1 MESDVTQTLSDLE
14 RKLKELERELENVGR
29 GGETDAEPAQAGWTA
44 PAAAPAPPPQAP
56 ATPPAGVTPFTAQW
70 HGSGPPQGA
79 APPPP
84 PPPPPPAYNGAPAAV
99 PVAPPTATVFWQQ
112 ATPAPPPPPGPPPP
126 YVAAAPPPPPP
137 PPPAASL
144 HHQLDELL
152 AFRERLVRSTSELVD
167 ELSRVLADLGVDV
180 GPAAAPTP
188 PPGPDET
195 IFAGPMTIEAGHF
208 GDLAT
213 LAAFEQAIARTHGV
227 AEVAVRALDAGR
239 ATIELTLG
247 EPVPL
252 GLALRQTSPVPFSL
266 TIAGERLVHLT
277 IIPAGPPG

>member
-1 MESDVTQTLSDLE
+1 MESDVTQTLSELE

-29 GGETDAEPAQAGWTA
+29 GGETDAEPAQAGWSTT
-44 PAAAPAPPPQAP
+44 PAAPPAPPPGAP
-56 ATPPAGVTPFTAQW
+56 APPAGVTPFTAQW

-84 PPPPPPAYNGAPAAV
+84 PPPPPAYNGAPPAV
-99 PVAPPTATVFWQQ
+99 PVPPPTATVFGQQ
-112 ATPAPPPPPGPPPP
+112 ATPAPPPPPGP
-126 YVAAAPPPPPP
+126 
-137 PPPAASL
+137 
-144 HHQLDELL
+144 
-152 AFRERLVRSTSELVD
+152 
-167 ELSRVLADLGVDV
+167 
-180 GPAAAPTP
+180 
-188 PPGPDET
+188 DET
-195 IFAGPMTIEAGHF
+195 LFAGPVTIEAGHF

-239 ATIELTLG
+239 ATIDLTLA

-266 TIAGERLVHLT
+266 TVAGERLVHLT
-277 IIPAGPPG
+277 IVPAGPPG

>member
-1 MESDVTQTLSDLE
+1 MESDVTQTLSELE

-44 PAAAPAPPPQAP
+44 PPQAP
-56 ATPPAGVTPFTAQW
+56 APPPAGVTPFTAQW

-84 PPPPPPAYNGAPAAV
+84 PPPPPAYNGAPPVV
-99 PVAPPTATVFWQQ
+99 PVPPPAATVHWQQ
-112 ATPAPPPPPGPPPP
+112 APPPPHI
-126 YVAAAPPPPPP
+126 AAAPPPPA
-137 PPPAASL
+137 PATSL

-152 AFRERLVRSTSELVD
+152 AFRERLVRSTNELVD

-180 GPAAAPTP
+180 GPPAAPAP
-188 PPGPDET
+188 PPGPDEVV
-195 IFAGPMTIEAGHF
+195 FAGPVTIEAGHF

-239 ATIELTLG
+239 ATIDLHLA

-252 GLALRQTSPVPFSL
+252 GLALRQTSPVPFTL

-277 IIPAGPPG
+277 ITPAGPPG

>member
-1 MESDVTQTLSDLE
+1 MESDVTQTLSELE

-29 GGETDAEPAQAGWTA
+29 GGETDAEPAQAGWSTT
-44 PAAAPAPPPQAP
+44 PAAPPAPPPGAP
-56 ATPPAGVTPFTAQW
+56 APPAGVTPFTAQW

-84 PPPPPPAYNGAPAAV
+84 PPPPPAYNGAPPAV
-99 PVAPPTATVFWQQ
+99 PVPPPTATVFGQQ
-112 ATPAPPPPPGPPPP
+112 ATPAPPP

-137 PPPAASL
+137 PPAAGL

-152 AFRERLVRSTSELVD
+152 AFRERLVRSTNELVD

-180 GPAAAPTP
+180 GPAAAPAPPP

-195 IFAGPMTIEAGHF
+195 LFAGPVTIEAGHF

-239 ATIELTLG
+239 ATIELTLA

-266 TIAGERLVHLT
+266 TVAGERLVHLT
-277 IIPAGPPG
+277 IVPAGPPG

>member
-1 MESDVTQTLSDLE
+1 MESDVTQTLSELE

-44 PAAAPAPPPQAP
+44 PAAGPAPPQAP
-56 ATPPAGVTPFTAQW
+56 APPPAGVTPFTAQW

-84 PPPPPPAYNGAPAAV
+84 PPPAYNGAPPAV
-99 PVAPPTATVFWQQ
+99 PVPPPTATIYWQQ
-112 ATPAPPPPPGPPPP
+112 
-126 YVAAAPPPPPP
+126 AAPPPPPHIAP
-137 PPPAASL
+137 APPATSL

-152 AFRERLVRSTSELVD
+152 AFRERLVRSTNDLVD
-167 ELSRVLADLGVDV
+167 ELSRVLAELGADV
-180 GPAAAPTP
+180 GRAAAPAPP
-188 PPGPDET
+188 PPGPDEVVFT
-195 IFAGPMTIEAGHF
+195 GPVTIEAGHF

-227 AEVAVRALDAGR
+227 VEVAVRALDAGR
-239 ATIELTLG
+239 ATIDLQLG

-252 GLALRQTSPVPFSL
+252 GLALRQTAPVPFVL

-277 IIPAGPPG
+277 LTPAGPPG

>member
-1 MESDVTQTLSDLE
+1 MESDVTQTLSELE

-29 GGETDAEPAQAGWTA
+29 GGETDAEPAQAGWSTT
-44 PAAAPAPPPQAP
+44 PAAPPAPPPGAP
-56 ATPPAGVTPFTAQW
+56 APPAGVTPFTAQW

-84 PPPPPPAYNGAPAAV
+84 PPPPPAYNGAPPAV
-99 PVAPPTATVFWQQ
+99 PVPPPTATVFGQQ
-112 ATPAPPPPPGPPPP
+112 ATPAPPP

-137 PPPAASL
+137 PAAGL
-144 HHQLDELL
+144 HLQLDELL
-152 AFRERLVRSTSELVD
+152 AFRERLVRSTNELVD

-180 GPAAAPTP
+180 GPAAAPAPPP

-195 IFAGPMTIEAGHF
+195 LFAGPVTIEAGHF

-239 ATIELTLG
+239 ATIELTLA

-266 TIAGERLVHLT
+266 TVAGERLVHLT
-277 IIPAGPPG
+277 IVPAGPPG